1 MKKKALFLLINI
13 PIWIVILSFTFSIG
27 LYRYFNQPEMWESI
41 PHVISYSF
49 EIIIWLSTSFYLF
62 FAYLVPKYLSNG
74 KNRLFWIQT
83 TLYIIFG
90 GPFLV
95 IILQALNEF
104 IFLEN
109 SGFNSYDSATLVF
122 SYVMLIIFTLICAF
136 LGSLFRLAYDSFH
149 HMQQIEELKNQ
160 NLLSELNMIKSK
172 LNPHLL
178 FNTLNNIDTLIQTKP
193 LLASS
198 TLSKLSDLLRY
209 TLYDTDN
216 ESIPI
221 QEEIENLQKYIDLE
235 KIRLVYPNAVSFSN
249 SIKTSLSLAPMIF
262 LPFVENCFKHS
273 NLNNPN
279 QKIKISISENNGK
292 LLFNCINTISN
303 KKQDSN
309 DNGIGLELA
318 KKRLDLL
325 YPKSHKISIKQ
336 ENNEFV
342 VSLQIE
348 LNT

>member
-1 MKKKALFLLINI
+1 
-13 PIWIVILSFTFSIG
+13 
-27 LYRYFNQPEMWESI
+27 MWVSI
-41 PHVISYSF
+41 PHVIFYSF

-62 FAYLVPKYLSNG
+62 FAYLVPKYLSND
-74 KNRLFWIQT
+74 KNRLFWIKSA
-83 TLYIIFG
+83 LYIVFG

-95 IILQALNEF
+95 NIIQALNNL
-104 IFLEN
+104 IFFKD
-109 SGFNSYDSATLVF
+109 SDFTSYDSATFIRSYLMWIIITLV
-122 SYVMLIIFTLICAF
+122 CGF
-136 LGSLFRLAYDSFH
+136 LGSLFRLAYDSFQ
-149 HMQQIEELKNQ
+149 HMQQIKELKNI
-160 NLLSELNMIKSK
+160 NLLSELKMIKSK

-193 LLASS
+193 TLASS

-209 TLYDTDN
+209 TVYDTDN
-216 ESIPI
+216 ELIPI
-221 QEEIENLQKYIDLE
+221 QKEIENLQKYIDLE
-235 KIRLVYPNAVSFSN
+235 KIRLVYPNSVSFSS
-249 SIKTSLSLAPMIF
+249 SIKTSLSLPPMIF

-279 QKIKISISENNGK
+279 QRIKISISENNSK
-292 LLFNCINTISN
+292 LLFNCINTINN

-336 ENNEFV
+336 ENNEFIV
-342 VSLQIE
+342 ALQIE